1 MIMSETIVLHNDHPE
16 VVRGIAKDSS
26 VLCSDT
32 SASDVF
38 IHVITPSDTAELFK
52 GDGTVIPKLT
62 KARFR
67 VFRKSPGDDPFSA
80 TVVVTDL
87 PASATE
93 KSKTLMAAFGLVKH
107 KPNALKIKKTKKPAK
122 KTAKKAVKK
131 AAKKKKAK
139 RG

>member
-1 MIMSETIVLHNDHPE
+1 MSETIVLKNDHPE

-62 KARFR
+62 KDAVSR
-67 VFRKSPGDDPFSA
+67 VSQEPGRRPVLGDRRRHRSPRQRD
-80 TVVVTDL
+80 
-87 PASATE
+87 
-93 KSKTLMAAFGLVKH
+93 
-107 KPNALKIKKTKKPAK
+107 
-122 KTAKKAVKK
+122 
-131 AAKKKKAK
+131 
-139 RG
+139 